1 MTHRQII
8 PAAIL
13 GFGVLFQPGCGESR
27 PAADQVVP
35 IDQIPANLMAIAR
48 KELPGI
54 TFDSATKMKVDGQDA
69 FEIRGKNKQGKTRE
83 VELSTTGEVLAI
95 E

>member
-1 MTHRQII
+1 VTHRQII

-13 GFGVLFQPGCGESR
+13 GIAVLSQIGCESR
-27 PAADQVVP
+27 PTADEIVP
-35 IDQIPANLMAIAR
+35 IDQIPANLMVIAR

-54 TFDSATKMKVDGQDA
+54 TFDSATKMKVDGKDA
-69 FEIRGKNKQGKTRE
+69 FEIRGKNMQGKTRE
-83 VELSTTGEVLAI
+83 VELSATGEVIAI